1 MLAPAHLLKVVLL
14 HLHSTVDL
22 GQIAIGDCVRWL
34 VADTDLESSWTPINE
49 LDGALGLESCDSTVD
64 IVGNNVT
71 TVQQASGHV
80 LSVAGVALN
89 HLIVGFE
96 AGHGDLLNGVGL
108 MRCLGSRDDGGV
120 GNERE
125 MNAWVWDQVGLKLVK
140 INVQRTIKAE

>member
-34 VADTDLESSWTPINE
+34 VADTNLKTSRAPINK
-49 LDGALGLESCDSTVD
+49 LNSAFGLEISNCGVD
-64 IVGNNVT
+64 ILRNNIT
-71 TVQQASGHV
+71 TVQHAGGHV